1 MRITTV
7 HPLQECSQ
15 LRLFRAQLPPTGATF
30 AANFA
35 TAQVTLFL
43 SCSSTTSVN
52 RKHILHVQGAL
63 NMSSKD
69 YNNFYLL
76 THRLFTNMLYFSHTR
91 TSSLQLFIIGYTLQ
105 GGKKTI
111 IHNTFV
117 PTSLK
122 IYESSEEYIFVFSFF
137 FSFSVLP
144 FFYFHTS
151 IIFSF
156 LFLHLIRRRVH
167 FGMC

>member
-1 MRITTV
+1 
-7 HPLQECSQ
+7 
-15 LRLFRAQLPPTGATF
+15 
-30 AANFA
+30 
-35 TAQVTLFL
+35 
-43 SCSSTTSVN
+43 
-52 RKHILHVQGAL
+52 
-63 NMSSKD
+63 MSSKD